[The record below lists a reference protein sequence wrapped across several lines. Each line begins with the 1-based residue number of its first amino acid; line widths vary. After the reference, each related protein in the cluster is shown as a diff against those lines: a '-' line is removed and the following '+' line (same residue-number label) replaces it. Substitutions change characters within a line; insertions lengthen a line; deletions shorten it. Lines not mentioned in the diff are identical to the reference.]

1 VIIERKDCELIAYED
16 EDETITIALNI
27 HELENMYLQ
36 EEEKYIQKI
45 SNLFSEAWQEVSLG
59 EKVISQTIDFFKDE
73 SKTISNEIFQIVHM
87 QIR

>member
-1 VIIERKDCELIAYED
+1 MAHED

-45 SNLFSEAWQEVSLG
+45 CNIFSETWHEVSLG
-59 EKVISQTIDFFKDE
+59 EKVISQTIDFFKDG
-73 SKTISNEIFQIVHM
+73 SKSISNEIFQIVHM